1 MAIPTLTPA
10 SETSRVILPVTG
22 TLTTAQDTASYAF
35 GIFADSENTTYYDAN
50 FVSGAIDQVAYTYK
64 KLGGDVLDV
73 ELTEE
78 NIYSAYEEAVLE
90 YGYLVNL
97 HQAKNMLKSSLGN
110 TTGTFDHDGQI
121 SGSSSGSSPPPPS
134 DVALRYPK
142 FTFAYAKNVSEGFS
156 AEVGIGRDQAVYSAS
171 FTPEEG
177 QQDYNLQTIIS
188 SSAIDTD
195 NSDFP
200 YYNKVGN
207 KKLLIKRVFY
217 KTPHAMWR
225 FYGYYGGLNAV
236 GNLSNYGQYS
246 DDSTW
251 EVIPTWQNKMQAMAY
266 EDAIY
271 TRNSHFSYEIK
282 NNNLRIYPQPHGHS
296 PAKMWVEFV
305 IPSNSW
311 EEDSDLDDGSQ
322 GVNNLNTLPFGNIP
336 YKNIN
341 SIGKQW
347 IRRFALALAKEMLGQ
362 IRGKFA
368 TIPIPGES
376 ITLNHSE
383 LLSQAKEEQEKLRE
397 ELKTIMDE
405 LTYGKLAEIEAGIV
419 DNSSKV
425 VQQIPAGIFVG

>member
-1 MAIPTLTPA
+1 MALPTLTPE
-10 SETSRVILPVTG
+10 STTSRVILPITG
-22 TLTTAQDTASYAF
+22 TLTTAQTTTSYAF
-35 GIFADSENTTYYDAN
+35 GIYADSDNTDYYDTN
-50 FVSGAIDQVAYTYK
+50 FVSGALDQVAYTYK

-97 HQAKNMLKSSLGN
+97 HQAKNMLNSTLGD
-110 TTGTFDHDGQI
+110 TTGTFDHDG
-121 SGSSSGSSPPPPS
+121 SMKDLGGDSELSASH
-134 DVALRYPK
+134 VALKFPK
-142 FTFAYAKNVSEGFS
+142 FSFSYARKTSEGIS
-156 AEVGIGRDQAVYSAS
+156 RESGMGGNENEYSAS
-171 FTPEEG
+171 FTPTEG
-177 QQDYNLQTIIS
+177 QQDYDLQSIVS
-188 SSAIDTD
+188 SSAVDSD
-195 NSDFP
+195 NSDSAF
-200 YYNKVGN
+200 YGKVGN
-207 KKLLIKRVFY
+207 KRILIKKVFY
-217 KTPHAMWR
+217 RTPHAMWR

-251 EVIPTWQNKMQAMAY
+251 EVIPTWQNKLQAMAY

-282 NNNLRIYPQPHGHS
+282 NNKLRIYPQPHGHS
-296 PAKMWVEFV
+296 PAKMWIRFT
-305 IPSNSW
+305 IPTNAW
-311 EEDSDLDDGSQ
+311 EEESDKEN
-322 GVNNLNTLPFGNIP
+322 GVSGINNVNTLPFANIP
-336 YKNIN
+336 YQNIN

-362 IRGKFA
+362 IRGKFS

-376 ITLNHSE
+376 VTLNHAE

-405 LTYGKLAEIEAGIV
+405 LTYSKLAETESAIIKSANEVLIQV
-419 DNSSKV
+419 
-425 VQQIPAGIFVG
+425 PAGIYVG